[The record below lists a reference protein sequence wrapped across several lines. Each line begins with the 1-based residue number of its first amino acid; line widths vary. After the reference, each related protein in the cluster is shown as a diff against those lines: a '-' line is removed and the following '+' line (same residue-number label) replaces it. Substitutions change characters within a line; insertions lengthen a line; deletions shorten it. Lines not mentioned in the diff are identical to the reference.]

1 MPDEHAN
8 EPSGNVDST
17 GTMRFVPAFDDDGS
31 LSNAGSSL
39 PRVEADHLSIEQTV
53 LLSASQSAQI
63 STAGDPSPSG
73 EQPHPSGTRFHR
85 LRPWREG
92 GLGKVWIALDRELHR
107 EVALKEIK
115 TQHAGNQASR
125 DRFLIE
131 GEITGSLEHPAIV
144 PVYGMGRYSDGRP
157 YYAMRFVHGESLEEA
172 IERFHHP
179 QRQSH
184 DQQLSP
190 TQNNPNQAPT
200 AEASFQFSSVVAG
213 SAAATGDTSSVASS
227 QPDRENKE
235 FNSAVAFRELLGHF
249 MAVCNAIAY
258 AHSRGVLHR
267 DIKPANILLAK
278 YGETL
283 VVDWGLAKVAG
294 VKDQFDI
301 ASGETQLEL
310 QSAGSTTKTRLGVV
324 VGTPAFMSPEQ
335 AQGRQDL
342 MTSASDIYS
351 LGATLY
357 CLLTGHSPFEAHNLE
372 TVLERVRRGEYHRPR
387 DVNADVPRPLEA
399 ICMKAMAVRREDR
412 YPTATAL
419 ADDLQHWLADE
430 PVSAYPE
437 NKLERATRWVR
448 RHKAVAI
455 SSTIGVV
462 LVALVSMLGVVL
474 VNHQRQIAARL
485 ADENGRLALQEH
497 AAKEQSELAF
507 RQARGAVDD
516 LFTKVS
522 EDSLLNAPGM
532 QRVRRDLLEKT
543 LEYYQK
549 FLTQRGDDPTIEEEL
564 ATTQFRVG
572 RVLDELRSPEEALPH
587 LQKALEMQS
596 RLLAKSPHSP
606 TRLNAL
612 GDTENALGRSLHRS
626 HQFDAALA
634 EYQKGRD
641 LRQRLADLTPD
652 DLELQR
658 ELANS
663 IMNLGLV
670 EMDRSN
676 LDAAAEQYRSAQQQ
690 RETLLKK
697 EDSYKLQRDLSMG
710 LYNQGTLEVKRKNP
724 TDAVTYFNWAI
735 DKLDK
740 LRAQDSRDLTVNYY
754 LGLSYRESATSNQ
767 EIGARDEALRLYP
780 IACDYFIWLAD
791 RNPDVVEYKAALAGI
806 DLNYGA
812 LLHGA
817 ERIASFEGAKS
828 IFSDLTAHYPENA
841 RFRRDLAV
849 TLRALGIEQ
858 YKAGNVEIA
867 RQNIQ
872 ASVAQLEKLVEEF
885 PNDEELKIL
894 LQISRDAWGA
904 LVASEQQNA

>member
-1 MPDEHAN
+1 M
-8 EPSGNVDST
+8 
-17 GTMRFVPAFDDDGS
+17 
-31 LSNAGSSL
+31 
-39 PRVEADHLSIEQTV
+39 
-53 LLSASQSAQI
+53 
-63 STAGDPSPSG
+63 
-73 EQPHPSGTRFHR
+73 
-85 LRPWREG
+85 
-92 GLGKVWIALDRELHR
+92 GKVWIALDRELHR

-172 IERFHHP
+172 IERFHRP

-200 AEASFQFSSVVAG
+200 AAATFQLASAVAG
-213 SAAATGDTSSVASS
+213 DAAATGDTSSVASS

-235 FNSAVAFRELLGHF
+235 FNRAVAFRELLGHF

-294 VKDQFDI
+294 VKDQFDV

-372 TVLERVRRGEYHRPR
+372 TVLERVRRGEFHRPR

-455 SSTIGVV
+455 SSSIGVV

-474 VNHQRQIAARL
+474 VNHQRQISARL

-549 FLTQRGDDPTIEEEL
+549 FLKQRGDDPTIEEEL
-564 ATTQFRVG
+564 ATTQFRAG
-572 RVLDELRSPEEALPH
+572 RILDELRSPEEALPH
-587 LQKALEMQS
+587 LQKAREMQS
-596 RLLAKSPHSP
+596 RLLAKSPHNP

-612 GDTENALGRSLHRS
+612 GDTENALGRSLHRG
-626 HQFDAALA
+626 HHFDAALA

-641 LRQRLADLTPD
+641 LRQELADLTPD
-652 DLELQR
+652 DLESQR

-663 IMNLGLV
+663 IMNVGLV
-670 EMDRSN
+670 EMDRGD
-676 LDAAAEQYRSAQQQ
+676 LDAAAEQFRAAQQL
-690 RETLLKK
+690 RENLLKK
-697 EDSYKLQRDLSMG
+697 EDSYNLQRDLAMG
-710 LYNQGTLEVKRKNP
+710 LYNQGTLEVKRKRPRGSHYVFQFGRSKNLTNSVP
-724 TDAVTYFNWAI
+724 RT
-735 DKLDK
+735 
-740 LRAQDSRDLTVNYY
+740 RAT
-754 LGLSYRESATSNQ
+754 
-767 EIGARDEALRLYP
+767 
-780 IACDYFIWLAD
+780 
-791 RNPDVVEYKAALAGI
+791 
-806 DLNYGA
+806 
-812 LLHGA
+812 
-817 ERIASFEGAKS
+817 
-828 IFSDLTAHYPENA
+828 
-841 RFRRDLAV
+841 
-849 TLRALGIEQ
+849 
-858 YKAGNVEIA
+858 
-867 RQNIQ
+867 
-872 ASVAQLEKLVEEF
+872 
-885 PNDEELKIL
+885 
-894 LQISRDAWGA
+894 
-904 LVASEQQNA
+904 